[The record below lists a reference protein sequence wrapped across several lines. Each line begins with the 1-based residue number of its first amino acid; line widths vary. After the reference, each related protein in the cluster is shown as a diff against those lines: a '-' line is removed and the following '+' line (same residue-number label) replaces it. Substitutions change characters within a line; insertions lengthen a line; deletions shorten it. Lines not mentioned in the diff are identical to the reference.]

1 MQIKILAAAIMGLA
15 ASTMA
20 LAVESFVI
28 KDIRVEGLQRT
39 EPGTV
44 FNYLPIKVGD
54 TFDNSSAQKAI
65 RSLFN
70 TGFFDDIRVETEGN
84 DVIIE
89 VTERPVVTQLT
100 INGAR
105 DLNKDQIKKAMRDS
119 GFAES
124 YVYDPA
130 VLDQAIQSLKRE
142 YFSRGKYSVEITSK
156 VTRLERNRAA
166 VELDISEGE
175 TAKIKEIRVI
185 GAKQVDEDDLR
196 DEFSLTTGGW
206 LSWLTQDNQYSK
218 QKLSGDLEKLR
229 AYYQNQGHLE
239 FNIDSTQVA
248 ISPEKDSVYLTVN
261 INEGDKFTIGD
272 IKFGGDLKIP
282 EDELRELMQVKPGDV
297 FNREKINNSVT
308 AISDRI
314 GNEGYAFASVNVV
327 PDINRETHVVNFTIV
342 IEPGRKIYVRKIN
355 ITGNTKTR
363 DEVIRRELRQMEEAQ
378 FDASKIKRSKE
389 RLDLLGYFETVAM
402 ETPAVPDSPDQID
415 LNIDVKE
422 RATGSVSAGVGY
434 VQGEGIQLS
443 ANLSQ
448 NNLFGSGK
456 AMSLGV
462 STGKANKYASLSYT
476 DPYLTPDGVS
486 LGYDVYY
493 RIYNPRD
500 VDQSEYKT
508 QTVGAAIRSGVPITE
523 YDRINMSLGVEN
535 IKVTLYDGSPQQY
548 IDFVENYGS
557 SNTNLLLK
565 LGWARDKRDSALWPT
580 RGAVLRAN
588 AEVGLP
594 GGDIEYYRL
603 THQQTWYFPLTQDFT
618 LMINGEI
625 GYADGYG
632 STPQLPFFQNFYM
645 GGIGSVR
652 GYENGSIGPKDKN
665 DDYLGGTRKV
675 VGNVELLFPMPGL
688 RDNKSVRTSF
698 FFDVGSLWGDNT
710 DDGTP
715 DSTFSSELRYS
726 AGAAITWLSPMGP
739 LKFSYAVPFN
749 SKPED
754 KKQRFQFQMGTV
766 F

>member
-1 MQIKILAAAIMGLA
+1 MRIKTLAAAVMGLA
-15 ASTMA
+15 ASTMVM
-20 LAVESFVI
+20 AVEPFVI

-54 TFDNSSAQKAI
+54 TFDNSSAQKSI
-65 RSLFN
+65 RSLFE
-70 TGFFDDIRVETEGN
+70 TGFFDDIRVETEGS

-105 DLNKDQIKKAMRDS
+105 DLNKDQIKKAMREN
-119 GFAES
+119 GFGES

-156 VTRLERNRAA
+156 ATRLERNRIA
-166 VELDISEGE
+166 VELNINEGGS
-175 TAKIKEIRVI
+175 AKIKEIRVI
-185 GAKQVDEDDLR
+185 GAKEVDEDDLL

-206 LSWLTQDNQYSK
+206 MSWITQDDQYSK
-218 QKLSGDLEKLR
+218 QKLAGDLEKLR
-229 AYYQNQGHLE
+229 AYYQNQGYLE

-248 ISPEKDSVYLTVN
+248 ISPDKESIFLTVN
-261 INEGDKFTIGD
+261 IHEGDRYTVGD
-272 IKFGGDLKIP
+272 LKFGGDLKVP
-282 EDELRELMQVKPGDV
+282 EDELRKLLQVKAGDV
-297 FNREKINNSVT
+297 FSREKINDSVT

-314 GNEGYAFASVNVV
+314 GNDGYAFASVNVV
-327 PDINRETHVVNFTIV
+327 PDINKETHIVNFTFV
-342 IEPGRKIYVRKIN
+342 IEPGRKTYVRKIN

-363 DEVIRRELRQMEEAQ
+363 DEVIRREMRQMEGAA
-378 FDASKIKRSKE
+378 FDANKVKRSKE
-389 RLDLLGYFETVAM
+389 RVDLLGYFETVSV
-402 ETPAVPDSPDQID
+402 ETPAVPDSPDQVD

-443 ANLSQ
+443 ANLTQS
-448 NNLFGSGK
+448 NLFGSGK

-462 STGKANKYASLSYT
+462 STGSANKYANLSYT

-493 RIYNPRD
+493 RIYNPQD
-500 VDQSEYKT
+500 VDRSEYKT
-508 QTVGAAIRSGVPITE
+508 QTVGAAVRSSVPITE

-535 IKVTLYDGSPQQY
+535 VKVTLYDDSPQRY
-548 IDFVENYGS
+548 IDYVNTYGE
-557 SNTNLLLK
+557 SNTNLLAK
-565 LGWARDKRDSALWPT
+565 LGWARDTRDSALWPT

-588 AEVGLP
+588 AEIGLP

-603 THQQTWYFPLTQDFT
+603 THQQTWYFPLSRDFT
-618 LMINGEI
+618 LMVNGEI
-625 GYADGYG
+625 GYADSYG
-632 STPQLPFFQNFYM
+632 KTDDLPFFQNFYL
-645 GGIGSVR
+645 GGIGSIR
-652 GYENGSIGPKDKN
+652 GYETGSIGPKDSN
-665 DDYLGGTRKV
+665 DEYLGGSRKV
-675 VGNVELLFPMPGL
+675 VGNIELLFPMPGL
-688 RDNKSVRTSF
+688 RDNKSVRASF
-698 FFDVGSLWGDNT
+698 FADAGSLWDDNNSSYS
-710 DDGTP
+710 
-715 DSTFSSELRYS
+715 DSSFSSELRYS
-726 AGAAITWLSPMGP
+726 VGAAVTWLSPMGP

-754 KKQRFQFQMGTV
+754 KQQRFQFQMGTT